1 MLIHTF
7 IHAFSVLNN
16 CYLPVPLITKSQL
29 LKSPAL
35 IVDFMLSVLSIFV
48 LCILKLCSY
57 VIYLWDCWVFLTNT
71 SLCHDVCISLF
82 VTGTFLALKSSSSHS
97 SFLLASVSLVTTA
110 CLFSY
115 YIYKFMYNLLIIP

>member
-7 IHAFSVLNN
+7 IHVFSVLNN

-35 IVDFMLSVLSIFV
+35 IVNFMLSVLSIFV
-48 LCILKLCSY
+48 LCILKLCCY
-57 VIYLWDCWVFLTNT
+57 VIHIWDCWVFLTNT

-97 SFLLASVSLVTTA
+97 SFLLVSVSIVPTA
-110 CLFSY
+110 SFLIL
-115 YIYKFMYNLLIIP
+115 YI